1 MRSTRHG
8 YMTVKVRCLR
18 IVRLMVP
25 VPVGSVPDM
34 GLGCDR
40 RELNGDQKDRRP
52 NYPQK
57 CSGRAHVQLLLY
69 DPGQVNKR
77 PEQWMKLR

>member
-1 MRSTRHG
+1 MGDGGGAMSLDA
-8 YMTVKVRCLR
+8 VS
-18 IVRLMVP
+18 LMVSLNMGP
-25 VPVGSVPDM
+25 IRRVPMTDM
-34 GLGCDR
+34 GLGCER